1 VQHEILLEKPTG
13 TLVFRTGDKLLIHKS
28 EKEVIMMFIGFAP
41 ARKAATV
48 CTGLLVGGLAVAT
61 LGSPSA
67 SAAPDCSGATVA
79 NTISSVT
86 GSAHQYLA
94 NHPGAGQVLS
104 AAVNQ
109 PRPQAEADVRGYFTA
124 NPGEYYD
131 LRGILAPIGDVQRQC
146 NVSVLPADLSTAY
159 QQFMAG

>member
-1 VQHEILLEKPTG
+1 M
-13 TLVFRTGDKLLIHKS
+13 LIHKS